1 MIDIRCKGP
10 ILFHSMIYNWK
21 ELYESRHSTPRE
33 ALSKIRKGSRIFLG
47 SACGEPQLLVRTLI
61 DIAPNMADAEVIHL
75 LDIGSAPYIDEK
87 FIDSFRHNALF
98 IGSSTR
104 AAIQEGRADYTP
116 IFLSEIPLL
125 MLRGRMHLDAALIT
139 VSLPD
144 KNGYVSLGIS
154 VDITKTAAEVA
165 DYVVAEVNPNM
176 PRTLG
181 DSFLHV
187 SDIDAFVENDL
198 PLLEFYQKIPG
209 DIIRSIGE
217 HIAELIENESTI
229 QTGVGRIPSTALLC
243 LMNKRDL
250 GIHTE
255 TFSDGVID
263 LIEAG
268 VVTCKKKTLHPGKI
282 IAAFCMGTKRL
293 YEYVDNNPFFEF
305 HPCKY
310 VNDPYI
316 IAQNDKMVSI
326 NAALSVDLTGQ
337 VSSDSLGVRFYSGIG
352 GQVDFVRGS
361 SMSRRGKSIMTLP
374 STTDDGKSSRIVPC
388 LEPGSG
394 VTVTRG
400 DIHYVVTE
408 YGVAYVHGKSIR
420 DRAMSLINIA
430 HPNFREDLLAAAKG
444 QKYVFKDQILPA
456 IFYPKEYETYW
467 TDKKGQEI
475 FFRPVKPTDERAIQD
490 LVYALPVQDVYT
502 RFFQSLKS
510 FTHKVAMPMAA
521 IDYHDKMAIAA
532 VVGKEEPESK
542 EKIVA
547 VGRYVRDP
555 NTDFAEVAFTT
566 DHDWQNRG
574 IGTFLLQYLI
584 RIAREKD
591 IKGFTADVLSQNTPM
606 MKVFTKTGYPVKTNL
621 EYGVYELE
629 IPFSEKSESVL
640 KHQ

>member
-1 MIDIRCKGP
+1 
-10 ILFHSMIYNWK
+10 MIYNWK
-21 ELYESRHSTPRE
+21 DIYESRRTGPKE
-33 ALSKIRKGSRIFLG
+33 ALSKIRKGARIFIG

-61 DIAPNMADAEVIHL
+61 DIAPNLADTEVIHF
-75 LDIGSAPYIDEK
+75 LDVGTTDYTDEK
-87 FIDSFRHNALF
+87 YDESFRHNALF
-98 IGSSTR
+98 IGWNAR
-104 AAIQEGRADYTP
+104 KAIQEGRADYTP
-116 IFLSEIPLL
+116 IFLSEVPLL
-125 MLRGRMHLDAALIT
+125 MMRGRMPINVALIT
-139 VSLPD
+139 VSPPD

-187 SDIDAFVENDL
+187 SDIDAFVENDM

-209 DIIRSIGE
+209 EITRSIGE
-217 HIAELIENESTI
+217 HIAELIENESTL
-229 QTGVGRIPSTALLC
+229 QMGVGRIPNSVLPC
-243 LMNKRDL
+243 LINKRDL

-255 TFSDGVID
+255 AFSDGVID

-268 VVTCKKKTLHPGKI
+268 VITCRKKTLHPGKV
-282 IAAFCMGTKRL
+282 IASFCMGTRRL
-293 YEYVDNNPFFEF
+293 YEYVDNNPLFEF
-305 HPCKY
+305 RPCRY
-310 VNDPYI
+310 VNDPYV

-326 NAALSVDLTGQ
+326 NAALTVDLTGQ
-337 VSSDSLGVRFYSGIG
+337 VNSDSLGFRFYSGIG

-361 SMSRRGKSIMTLP
+361 SLSRRGKSIMTLP
-374 STTDDGKSSRIVPC
+374 STTDDGTRSRIVPY
-388 LEPGSG
+388 LEPGAG

-408 YGVAYVHGKSIR
+408 FGAAYIHGKSIR
-420 DRAMSLINIA
+420 DRAMELINIA
-430 HPNFREDLLAAAKG
+430 HPKFRDELLEAAKRQG
-444 QKYVFKDQILPA
+444 YVYKDQILPSVL
-456 IFYPKEYETYW
+456 YPKKYETIW
-467 TDKKGQEI
+467 TDKKGTQV

-490 LVYALPVQDVYT
+490 LIYTLPEQDIYT
-502 RFFQSLKS
+502 RFFQNLKS
-510 FTHKVAMPMAA
+510 FSHKLAMPMAA
-521 IDYHDKMAIAA
+521 IDYNDKMAIAA

-566 DHDWQNRG
+566 DHQWQNRG

-584 RIAREKD
+584 RIAKEKN
-591 IKGFTADVLSQNTPM
+591 IKGFTADVLSQNIPM
-606 MKVFTKTGYPVKTNL
+606 MKVFSKSGYPVKTNL

-629 IPFSEKSESVL
+629 IPFGQERRNS
-640 KHQ
+640 